1 MRRKAHPITAE
12 CMEVACL
19 LRQKSLLRNC
29 VQKLGDRAA
38 WGGALPFEVKDARQV
53 EGAGVPWAK
62 WSLKE
67 F

>member
-1 MRRKAHPITAE
+1 MHGSSLPAQTKKKAAGE
-12 CMEVACL
+12 L
-19 LRQKSLLRNC
+19 WG
-29 VQKLGDRAA
+29 KLGDRAA

-53 EGAGVPWAK
+53 EGAGVPK